1 MEIIYSKSAQLNF
14 HLTWSRKFAIDE
26 QKAQF
31 NIPRLFCICMYA
43 CICCCGSLS
52 PAVFGYL
59 FIRALYEYPSEA
71 HIVSLGLSALIDS

>member
-31 NIPRLFCICMYA
+31 NIPRLFGICMYA
-43 CICCCGSLS
+43 CICCCGSFLLRLLATFS
-52 PAVFGYL
+52 FEPYMRTHRKP
-59 FIRALYEYPSEA
+59 I
-71 HIVSLGLSALIDS
+71 